1 MSGYHWPMPSP
12 DVDFEKDI
20 DVDIDIDL
28 DTSVDTDKTVDIVV
42 YSSVEAFTCIEG
54 NTADVIF
61 DIEAVGEDTF
71 TSLDIAVLTIED
83 ELSSISGAITSAVD

>member
-1 MSGYHWPMPSP
+1 MTFPYYPPSS
-12 DVDFEKDI
+12 DVDFDKDI

-28 DTSVDTDKTVDIVV
+28 DTDVDIYKTVDIDVWSTV
-42 YSSVEAFTCIEG
+42 Y
-54 NTADVIF
+54 ADVCIDGNSADVTF

-83 ELSSISGAITSAVD
+83 DLSSISGAITSAVG